1 MDELRNN
8 GNDLPVQM
16 QNDYLYRNIRNTLSE
31 ARSKVHITINV
42 AMVEAY
48 WDIGRQIDEAIGKR
62 AEYGKG
68 LLKYLATQLTAE
80 FGKGF
85 DESSLRRMRQ
95 FFKTFP
101 NRATLW
107 RELSWSHYRLLML
120 YLPTEEELKHEL
132 MTEQEL
138 IERKQT
144 TAADE
149 ED

>member
-1 MDELRNN
+1 MVNRRNDGTQPIVTDELNTN
-8 GNDLPVQM
+8 I
-16 QNDYLYRNIRNTLSE
+16 YRGIRDTLAE
-31 ARSKVHITINV
+31 ARLKAYSAVNS

-48 WDIGRQIDEAIGKR
+48 WEIGRQIDEAVGER

-68 LLKYLATQLTAE
+68 LLRYLAGQLTLE

-107 RELSWSHYRLLML
+107 R
-120 YLPTEEELKHEL
+120 
-132 MTEQEL
+132 
-138 IERKQT
+138 
-144 TAADE
+144 D
-149 ED
+149 